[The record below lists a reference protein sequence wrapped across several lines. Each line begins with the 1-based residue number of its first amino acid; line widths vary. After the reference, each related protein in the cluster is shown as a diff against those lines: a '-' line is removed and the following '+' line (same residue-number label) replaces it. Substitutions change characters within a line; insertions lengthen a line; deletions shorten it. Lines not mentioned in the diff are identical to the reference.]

1 MPLRFGRCCLAG
13 IGAAVLVLTTACGN
27 DGGAPDYGP
36 YATHG
41 DDAFDRQPSRIRG
54 VFAESLRLAD
64 HIVFATDVDPDLT
77 TVRGGGISADDRGLH
92 EPALSPR
99 QRGAAA
105 PFGVAG
111 SFGMAASN
119 RAATGDGPPRKYL
132 AVSLTAFRDERSA
145 ASAAAEMARVD
156 FEASPDNAPVGVDA
170 FPAALS
176 HWRPGLPSLGSIMA
190 WKNVVIRVYAELPDP
205 DLGRLVDVVTTT
217 YRKQVSEL
225 SGFDAS
231 PIPDPAEVPLDP
243 DGLLTRLVRTGDPLA
258 DPKMF
263 AAFGV
268 RAYAALSP
276 EPPRTFGKYSGSG
289 VTALAVSHNK
299 YLYRMRDS
307 QAAAQYGRFLADDPE
322 NSEYTWMRNVRGL
335 TAATCSQ
342 ATRPDPKSVQAR
354 RYRCV
359 VVRDGYVAVV
369 YSNTETDVR
378 QLAAAQYA
386 IMGDPR

>member
-1 MPLRFGRCCLAG
+1 MRLKSGRLCAAG
-13 IGAAVLVLTTACGN
+13 IGAAALLLATACGN

-36 YATHG
+36 YSIHG
-41 DDAFDRQPSRIRG
+41 DNDFDRRPSRIRG
-54 VFAESLRLAD
+54 IFAESLRLAD
-64 HIVFATDVDPDLT
+64 HIVFATDVDPELT
-77 TVRGGGISADDRGLH
+77 TVRGGGISADDRGFH
-92 EPALSPR
+92 ETALSPQ
-99 QRGAAA
+99 QRAAA
-105 PFGVAG
+105 RPFGVAG
-111 SFGMAASN
+111 SFGMAAAN
-119 RAATGDGPPRKYL
+119 RAAGDGPQKYL
-132 AVSLTAFRDERSA
+132 ALSLTAFRDERSA
-145 ASAAAEMARVD
+145 SAAAAEMARVD
-156 FEASPDNAPVGVDA
+156 FEASPDNAPVGLDA

-176 HWRPGLPSLGSIMA
+176 HWRPGVPSLGSLLA

-205 DLGRLVDVVTTT
+205 DPGRLADLVATA
-217 YRKQVSEL
+217 YRKQVAGL
-225 SGFDAS
+225 AGFDTAS
-231 PIPDPAEVPLDP
+231 VPDPATVPLDP
-243 DGLLTRLVRTGDPLA
+243 DGLLTRLVRTGDPLG
-258 DPKMF
+258 DPKTF

-268 RAYAALSP
+268 RAFSALSP
-276 EPPRTFGKYSGSG
+276 EPPHTFGKYSGSG

-307 QAAAQYGRFLADDPE
+307 KAAAQYGRDLAADPE

-342 ATRPDPKSVQAR
+342 ATRPDPKSVRAR

-359 VVRDGYVAVV
+359 VVRDGLVAAV

>member
-1 MPLRFGRCCLAG
+1 MRLRSGRWCAAG
-13 IGAAVLVLTTACGN
+13 IGAALLILATACGN
-27 DGGAPDYGP
+27 DGDTPDYGP
-36 YATHG
+36 YAIHG
-41 DDAFDRQPSRIRG
+41 DNDFDRQPSRIRG
-54 VFAESLRLAD
+54 IFAESVRLAD
-64 HIVFATDVDPDLT
+64 HIVFATDIDPDLT
-77 TVRGGGISADDRGLH
+77 TVRGGGISADDRGFH
-92 EPALSPR
+92 ETALSPQ
-99 QRGAAA
+99 QRAAA
-105 PFGVAG
+105 RPFGVAG
-111 SFGMAASN
+111 SFGIAAAN
-119 RAATGDGPPRKYL
+119 RPAGEGPPQKYL
-132 AVSLTAFRDERSA
+132 AVSLTVFRDERSA
-145 ASAAAEMARVD
+145 TAAAAEMARVD

-176 HWRPGLPSLGSIMA
+176 HWRPGVPSLGSLMA

-217 YRKQVSEL
+217 YRKQVAGL
-225 SGFDAS
+225 AGFDTS
-231 PIPDPAEVPLDP
+231 PVPDPATVPLDP

-258 DPKMF
+258 DPKTF

-268 RAYAALSP
+268 RAFSALSP
-276 EPPRTFGKYSGSG
+276 EPPHTFGKYSGSG

-307 QAAAQYGRFLADDPE
+307 KAAAQYGRDLATDPE